1 MTLFS
6 NIIVPLDGSELSA
19 QALPA
24 ARLMAPAVRAG
35 GALTLLRAFSE
46 APHWQPSE
54 AQGRYRAAMA
64 AAEHDRVMAFLR
76 TEKRRLEG
84 LGVNL
89 PIHLAA
95 REGAAA
101 EVIVDLAHQDADALI
116 VMSTH
121 GRSGLSRMV
130 AGSVTAKVVRGAENP
145 VLVVRCGAA
154 DCPVVPYTIDHIIVP
169 LDGSVFAE
177 QALPVAAQLAHRC
190 GARILLLRS
199 THNAEYF
206 RTHTEWTRLDGEAG
220 LYFGTPA
227 QMSASLVTVSHGYLQ
242 RQAEELERRYGIADV
257 ETAHSLR
264 HPAEAV
270 AEQAQRLGNALTLM
284 TTHGRRGVGRALLGS
299 VADRVVRNSPA
310 PTLLLR
316 GAARAAAPVGAVTET
331 TGVTAGARA
340 ESLAAV

>member
-24 ARLMAPAVRAG
+24 ARLMAPAVPPG
-35 GALTLLRAFSE
+35 GDLTLLRAFSE
-46 APHWQPSE
+46 IPHWQASG
-54 AQGRYRAAMA
+54 AQGRYRAAIA
-64 AAEHDRVMAFLR
+64 AAEHDRITAFLR
-76 TEKRRLEG
+76 REKRRLEG

-89 PIHLAA
+89 PIRIAA
-95 REGAAA
+95 REGNAA
-101 EVIVDLAHQDADALI
+101 EVIVNHARQDASALI

-121 GRSGLSRMV
+121 GRSGISRMV
-130 AGSVTAKVVRGAENP
+130 AGSVTAKVVRAAENP
-145 VLVVRCGAA
+145 VLIVRCGAD
-154 DCPVVPYTIDHIIVP
+154 DCPLVPYSLNHIIVP
-169 LDGSVFAE
+169 LDGSAFAE
-177 QALPVAAQLAHRC
+177 QALPFAARLAHKF

-206 RTHTEWTRLDGEAG
+206 RAHTEWTRLDGEAG
-220 LYFGTPA
+220 FYFGTPD

-242 RQAEELERRYGIADV
+242 RQAAELERRYGIPGV
-257 ETAHSLR
+257 MVAHSLQ
-264 HPAEAV
+264 HPADAV
-270 AEQAQRLGNALTLM
+270 VEQAHRLDNALTLM

-299 VADRVVRNSPA
+299 VADQVVRNSPA

-316 GAARAAAPVGAVTET
+316 GAERAVAPVGAVTAA
-331 TGVTAGARA
+331 TGAARA